1 MTMNIMVASAVILP
15 GVIRVRSH
23 GVNLYYRKVEFAIS
37 NATKSNS
44 LFPNLPNH
52 EHIKND

>member
-15 GVIRVRSH
+15 GVIR
-23 GVNLYYRKVEFAIS
+23 GVKLYYRKVEFAIS